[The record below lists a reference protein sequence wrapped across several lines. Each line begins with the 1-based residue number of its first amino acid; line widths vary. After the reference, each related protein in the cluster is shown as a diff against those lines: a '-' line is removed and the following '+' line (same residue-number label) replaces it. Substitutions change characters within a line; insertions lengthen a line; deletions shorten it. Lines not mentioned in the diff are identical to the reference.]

1 MNFGPAVGLS
11 LVQTAFLS
19 PREDWRSVE
28 YYRFLLDHDC
38 VEWAGEW
45 LRRNPEFLADLRR
58 APCFSRTDDAWED
71 GRVRVI
77 SCAETCPLARWGL
90 RCCRMNGGDP
100 VFFWLPQ
107 CNPQV
112 LAVEAEIAQNAE
124 EAIDIRQC
132 FLLKAVLHVAEQE
145 TYLLFSDGDRTLQV
159 VVRGHSTFEQ
169 PVLLRCMLHGL
180 REFETKPLTLQR
192 LCCLYRHG
200 RLVKSL
206 YPRERRSHR
215 WIEMLRAWDGIQSG
229 ARQRDIACALFGEYA
244 AGDGWSEGYR
254 LRMQRLIRTA
264 GHMVGG
270 GYLKLLL

>member
-1 MNFGPAVGLS
+1 
-11 LVQTAFLS
+11 
-19 PREDWRSVE
+19 
-28 YYRFLLDHDC
+28 
-38 VEWAGEW
+38 
-45 LRRNPEFLADLRR
+45 
-58 APCFSRTDDAWED
+58 
-71 GRVRVI
+71 
-77 SCAETCPLARWGL
+77 
-90 RCCRMNGGDP
+90 
-100 VFFWLPQ
+100 
-107 CNPQV
+107 
-112 LAVEAEIAQNAE
+112 
-124 EAIDIRQC
+124 
-132 FLLKAVLHVAEQE
+132 
-145 TYLLFSDGDRTLQV
+145 
-159 VVRGHSTFEQ
+159 
-169 PVLLRCMLHGL
+169 MLHGL